1 VLIIAIIAL
10 RHPNKSATA
19 AGTDTRTSTSIATS
33 GPASGHSSGSRS
45 HSRSSSPTTS
55 RPSNSAIGSEPLVV
69 LNDSGT
75 SGIGAQAAQRFRA
88 GGWTVTSVDENYQ
101 NNIASTVAYYDPAVS
116 GAQRA
121 ALALQAQFPAIKRV
135 VEKFT
140 ELPAGPV
147 VVVLTPDY
155 ARS

>member
-1 VLIIAIIAL
+1 VLIVAIVAL

-19 AGTDTRTSTSIATS
+19 AGTDTRTSTTIATAA
-33 GPASGHSSGSRS
+33 PPSGHKSGSRS

-55 RPSNSAIGSEPLVV
+55 HPGNSAIGSEPLVV
-69 LNDSGT
+69 LNNTGT
-75 SGIGAQAAQRFRA
+75 SGIGAQAAQRFRS

-101 NNIASTVAYYDPAVS
+101 NNIASTVAYYDPSVS

-121 ALALQAQFPAIKRV
+121 ALALQTQFPAIKRV
-135 VEKFT
+135 VEKFA

-155 ARS
+155 TQS